1 MHSATRY
8 GYSSQYTVPTRN
20 TGVLITK
27 EELEGGR
34 GGKKERIL
42 NTFEQNREAAA
53 AAAVSLLVCARGTI
67 EALPPPSILET
78 H

>member
-53 AAAVSLLVCARGTI
+53 AAVSLLVCAHT
-67 EALPPPSILET
+67 ALKELSPLHPS
-78 H
+78 

>member
-53 AAAVSLLVCARGTI
+53 AVSLPVCAHGTI
-67 EALPPPSILET
+67 GALPPPSILET

>member
-42 NTFEQNREAAA
+42 NTFEQNREAEA
-53 AAAVSLLVCARGTI
+53 AAAVSLLVCVHT
-67 EALPPPSILET
+67 ALKELSPLHPS
-78 H
+78 

>member
-53 AAAVSLLVCARGTI
+53 AAAVSLLVCAHGTI
-67 EALPPPSILET
+67 VALPPPSILET